1 MSEET
6 KDKKSWKNR
15 KMIRGRWRDAENEAA
30 VPVRADK
37 VISVKMTEAE
47 LAEFDAQILELGLK
61 RNRAL
66 RIAARRIGGFVENDA
81 ETLEVLRDISRA
93 IAGVATNIN
102 QIAKAANRTHD
113 PAYHSFMAER
123 KALGVELSKLN
134 AALAPLMDVSR
145 RRSDGLGRLRKAAGE

>member
-1 MSEET
+1 
-6 KDKKSWKNR
+6 
-15 KMIRGRWRDAENEAA
+15 MIRGRWREAEDGAA
-30 VPVRADK
+30 GPARVDK

-47 LAEFDAQILELGLK
+47 LAEFDAQIAELGLN

-81 ETLEVLRDISRA
+81 KTVELLRDMSRA

-123 KALGVELSKLN
+123 KVLGLELSKLS
-134 AALAPLMDVSR
+134 AVLAPLMEVSR
-145 RRSDGLGRLRKAAGE
+145 RRSDGLERLQKASSE